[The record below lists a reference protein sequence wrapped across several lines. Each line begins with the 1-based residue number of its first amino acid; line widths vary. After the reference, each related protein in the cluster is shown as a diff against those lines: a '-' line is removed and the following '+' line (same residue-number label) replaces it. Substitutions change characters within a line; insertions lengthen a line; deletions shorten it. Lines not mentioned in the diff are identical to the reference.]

1 MDLGHHGPHVTAFG
15 QKVAMPTVV
24 AGNPVGVAQ
33 VLAHANSYSFLTAV
47 KVHTSNQF
55 ARLEV
60 RAQALFY
67 TADQQHSF
75 IHGQTFGR
83 TGTDVPGVLFHGL
96 NLGIAVTWLKIGS
109 MTHAF
114 SNFNHVIS
122 LKAMIFL
129 ARCHLQHIIALLS
142 PMKSKFLDQLDA
154 NKVNIFSYMFLIKK
168 CCFFIGILFIH
179 W

>member
-1 MDLGHHGPHVTAFG
+1 
-15 QKVAMPTVV
+15 
-24 AGNPVGVAQ
+24 
-33 VLAHANSYSFLTAV
+33 VLAHTHADCFLSTV
-47 KVHTSNQF
+47 KVNAGNQL

-60 RAQALFY
+60 CAQALFN
-67 TADQQHSF
+67 TANQQHSF

-129 ARCHLQHIIALLS
+129 ARCHLQHIRALLS
-142 PMKSKFLDQLDA
+142 LMKSNFLDQ
-154 NKVNIFSYMFLIKK
+154 F
-168 CCFFIGILFIH
+168 
-179 W
+179 